1 MTLSYDFLH
10 EHAIGRTSNESARTT
25 MRSIVHLCIILCI
38 WEIIESGIFCIIL
51 IDTQKGKGQMAFILR
66 KGKGQLALIT

>member
-25 MRSIVHLCIILCI
+25 MHDYGSVTL
-38 WEIIESGIFCIIL
+38 
-51 IDTQKGKGQMAFILR
+51 Q
-66 KGKGQLALIT
+66 